1 MTAFWRER
9 RWLILAV
16 GILLTLN
23 TLFFFT
29 YRVRYEQRVDE
40 AHARLEQA
48 SEQLA
53 VAKARRADHQG
64 QLDAH
69 KKLLSTIATVYDDW
83 WSTPEKRLTS
93 LIFEIRTLVRKSGL
107 TLQSLNFSQTET
119 NDGSGTTNVDITFSV
134 KGTYMQL
141 RQLVNMFELSEQF
154 VIIDAISFAGD
165 QEGGTIGLNLRLRT
179 LFKGEAEEKIV
190 KARSAR

>member
-16 GILLTLN
+16 GVLLTLN
-23 TLFFFT
+23 TIFFFT

-53 VAKARRADHQG
+53 VAKARRTDYQG

-69 KKLLSTIATVYDDW
+69 RKLLSTIATVYDDW
-83 WSTPEKRLTS
+83 WSTPEKRLTA
-93 LIFEIRTLVRKSGL
+93 LISEIRTLVGKSGL
-107 TLQSLNFSQTET
+107 ALQTLNFSQTEAS
-119 NDGSGTTNVDITFSV
+119 DGSGTTSVDITFSV

-165 QEGGTIGLNLRLRT
+165 QSDGTIALNLRLRT
-179 LFKGEAEEKIV
+179 LFKGEEKVV